1 MAPKKIWPS
10 APIFHNLTELI
21 IEIPR
26 PASISGIALF
36 KDELKLLTLPTE
48 SLNINEKVSIGFLS
62 CKSNII
68 EPIIMAIINPIKKE

>member
-1 MAPKKIWPS
+1 MATYDGKKALIVDDFPT
-10 APIFHNLTELI
+10 APIK
-21 IEIPR
+21 IPR

-62 CKSNII
+62 CISNII
-68 EPIIMAIINPIKKE
+68 EPMIMAIINPIKKE